1 MAKGQAAGQVQDKC
15 RCTDL
20 ALGGRVGGYV
30 GVNEGMKALVSGAA
44 VEVKSCLVSIANSTH
59 L

>member
-1 MAKGQAAGQVQDKC
+1 MQDKC